1 MNLTSVFLNSIG
13 VLVAGLLGNL
23 CKKGIPEKL
32 KNSIMMGLGLYVLYI
47 GVSEVPIKD
56 NMQELPSE

>member
-13 VLVAGLLGNL
+13 VLIAGFLGSL

-32 KNSIMMGLGLYVLYI
+32 KNSIMMGLGIFVMHI
-47 GVSEVPIKD
+47 GVSGVPIKD
-56 NMQELPSE
+56 NIQELPSG